1 MNTIHFYVSK
11 GIVILVLAL
20 LLMQSACIAAMSHT
34 EIYHTY
40 LLLKIESD
48 HSRVQVGEAIHI
60 RFTTRNTGNEPIVV
74 EYQDT
79 PVMDIVILGIGDQVL
94 ASWSSR
100 NPEQLSHRLE
110 WKPGESKTIE
120 LIWIP
125 TQADYDAGEY
135 YRPLGVSRIYASGDL
150 YENFKLVKSA
160 GFGLCFKTRC

>member
-1 MNTIHFYVSK
+1 MLVMGIMLILTGCLTSQPK
-11 GIVILVLAL
+11 GIIDKNNYDTL
-20 LLMQSACIAAMSHT
+20 LLD
-34 EIYHTY
+34 
-40 LLLKIESD
+40 LESD
-48 HSRVQVGEAIHI
+48 STRTQPGIPI
-60 RFTTRNTGNEPIVV
+60 QMRFTVKNAGERIWILES
-74 EYQDT
+74 QDT

-135 YRPLGVSRIYASGDL
+135 YRPLGVPRIYASGRL
-150 YENFKLVKSA
+150 YENSRLVKGA
-160 GFGLCFKTRC
+160 GFELCFKTRC